1 MARKRKT
8 DFTRCATSFPPEEIE
23 IACSVFMGLLSGA
36 DVSML
41 TRRTEYKTL
50 ADRFDRMRDRLMEK
64 ARRLEEYEKEEG
76 KKAAATAK
84 QAAEPEQEAAPEGKA
99 KAEPAPKE

>member
-1 MARKRKT
+1 MPRKRKT

-41 TRRTEYKTL
+41 TRRTEYMTL
-50 ADRFDRMRDRLMEK
+50 ASRFDRMRDRLKEK
-64 ARRLEEYEKEEG
+64 ARRLEELEQS
-76 KKAAATAK
+76 
-84 QAAEPEQEAAPEGKA
+84 QAAGEDEAAGGPDE
-99 KAEPAPKE
+99 APTEE

>member
-1 MARKRKT
+1 MRRTRKRKT

-41 TRRTEYKTL
+41 TRRAEYKTL
-50 ADRFDRMRDRLMEK
+50 ASRFERMRIRLDEK
-64 ARRLEEYEKEEG
+64 QQELEVYEAQMAELEGEEG
-76 KKAAATAK
+76 
-84 QAAEPEQEAAPEGKA
+84 EEDVVDDDGE
-99 KAEPAPKE
+99 

>member
-1 MARKRKT
+1 MRRTRKRKT

-41 TRRTEYKTL
+41 AKRAEYKTL
-50 ADRFDRMRDRLMEK
+50 ARRFERMRERLDEK
-64 ARRLEEYEKEEG
+64 LEGLEEYERERAAKGSPAEE
-76 KKAAATAK
+76 
-84 QAAEPEQEAAPEGKA
+84 
-99 KAEPAPKE
+99 